1 MKGYRFYMQDFKVD
15 ILGSEWSV
23 KFGNKKQYPS
33 LTNADGYTD
42 LSTREIVVDDMETS
56 QGQIGVKADL
66 KSYQKQVI
74 RHEIIHA
81 FLMESGL
88 DSNSNSADSWATNE
102 EMVDWFAIQSPK
114 IFKVFNE
121 LKLMGGDN
129 NGHYNI
135 RLMYSNRYDLLHRR
149 NGL

>member
-23 KFGNKKQYPS
+23 KFGNKKEYPN
-33 LTNADGYTD
+33 LTSVDGYTD
-42 LSTREIVVDDMETS
+42 SSTREIVVDDMEAS
-56 QGQIGVKADL
+56 HGQIGAKADL
-66 KSYQKQVI
+66 KSYQKQVV

-81 FLMESGL
+81 FLIESGL
-88 DSNSNSADSWATNE
+88 DSNSNSADSWAVNE

-121 LKLMGGDN
+121 LKLM
-129 NGHYNI
+129 
-135 RLMYSNRYDLLHRR
+135 
-149 NGL
+149 